1 MSAID
6 LQERL
11 EGVGPPE
18 PGAPSAPTS
27 RRLRWPLTAQVLSLC
42 ACVALW
48 WLSVSWIRVGTLD
61 DYGLLPAFP
70 LSFFAALGLLMA
82 SFVAAVCAPRRSEA
96 VLVGHALQHR
106 GSGRHVDHLIR
117 PGRRRSAPRR

>member
-1 MSAID
+1 VNAID

-18 PGAPSAPTS
+18 PGARSAPASS

-48 WLSVSWIRVGTLD
+48 CFSVGRIRVGTLD
-61 DYGLLPAFP
+61 DYGLLPVLP
-70 LSFFAALGLLMA
+70 LSFFAALALLVA
-82 SFVAAVCAPRRSEA
+82 SFVPDAARRCSPA
-96 VLVGHALQHR
+96 MPWR
-106 GSGRHVDHLIR
+106 
-117 PGRRRSAPRR
+117 